1 MKPALR
7 VWIRSLTPK
16 ARKDFVSK
24 LTDAEV
30 AVLLYDWTIW
40 ARDKQLPP
48 LDDWRVWLILAGR
61 GFGKTRTGA
70 EWVRILAERGEAR
83 RIALVGET
91 AADARDVMIE
101 GESGI
106 LAACPPWFRPKYE
119 PSKRRLTWPN
129 GAIATSFSADDPD
142 QLRGP
147 QFDAAWADEIAKWRH
162 EAAWDNLMLGLRL
175 GRNPRCVATTT
186 PKPRAWLSRLIADP
200 ATRVTRGATHENSD
214 NLAPGFLD
222 QVLARYGGTR
232 LGRQEIDGEYLVD
245 LPGALWNRTLLEKA
259 RVGPGSPPTLV
270 RTVVAVDPAVTAH
283 DGSDETG
290 IVVAGVTALG
300 RDGEFWVLEDGS
312 GRYSPDDWARRA
324 IALWRRHAADAL
336 VCEVNQGGDMVRAT
350 LGTVDPNVPVRSVRA
365 TKGKRLRA
373 EPIAALYEQGRVRH
387 AKPLRELEDQMVA
400 FTGDPSEGSPD
411 RLDALVWALTDLAFG
426 RQPAGSREVL
436 F

>member
-1 MKPALR
+1 MRA
-7 VWIRSLTPK
+7 WIRNLTPK

-70 EWVRILAERGEAR
+70 EWVRTLAERGEAR

-106 LAACPPWFRPKYE
+106 LATCPPWFRPKYE
-119 PSKRRLTWPN
+119 PSKRRLTWPK
-129 GAIATSFSADDPD
+129 GAIATAFSADDPD

-175 GRNPRCVATTT
+175 GRDPRCVATTT

-200 ATRVTRGATHENSD
+200 ATRVTRGATHENID

-222 QVLARYGGTR
+222 QILARYGGTR
-232 LGRQEIDGEYLVD
+232 LARQEIDGEYLVD
-245 LPGALWNRTLLEKA
+245 LPGALWNRRLLDRA
-259 RVGPGSPPTLV
+259 LAVSDAPPPLV

-290 IVVAGVTALG
+290 IVVAGVTSLG
-300 RDGEFWVLEDGS
+300 RDAEFWVLDDGS

-324 IALWRRHAADAL
+324 IALWRHHAADAL

-411 RLDALVWALTDLAFG
+411 RLDALVWALTELAFG
-426 RQPAGSREVL
+426 GRPADSREIL

>member
-1 MKPALR
+1 L
-7 VWIRSLTPK
+7 
-16 ARKDFVSK
+16 F
-24 LTDAEV
+24 
-30 AVLLYDWTIW
+30 DWTIW

-48 LDDWRVWLILAGR
+48 LDAWRVWLILAGR

-70 EWVRILAERGEAR
+70 EWVRTLAERGQAR

-106 LAACPPWFRPKYE
+106 LATCPPWFRPKYE

-175 GRNPRCVATTT
+175 GSDPRCVATTT

-200 ATRVTRGATHENSD
+200 ATRVTRGATHENTD

-222 QVLARYGGTR
+222 QILARYGGTR

-245 LPGALWNRTLLEKA
+245 LPGALWNRSGLERA
-259 RVGPGSPPTLV
+259 RATSGGPPPLV

-290 IVVAGVTALG
+290 IVVAGVTSLG

-324 IALWRRHAADAL
+324 ITLWRSHAADAL

-387 AKPLRELEDQMVA
+387 AKPLQALEDQMVG

-411 RLDALVWALTDLAFG
+411 RLDALVWALTELAFG
-426 RQPAGSREVL
+426 GRPADSREFL